1 MRGPDVKRVQQVLA
15 LAGFLHETAD
25 GIYGPVTWAAVAA
38 FQARYGLDA
47 TGVIDP
53 ETWGLL
59 EGLLE
64 EIDIE
69 GTTAPGPEGD
79 TEAAT
84 RPAPL
89 GYVSILIDTNSLTIT
104 VFSDEQ
110 IWGQFPIAAGKPS
123 TPTPL
128 GEWRVV
134 SKARWA
140 EGFGTRWMGIS
151 VPFATYGIH
160 GTSNPGSIG
169 TASSHGCIRMYNR
182 HVETVFAWVSLG
194 TPAKITGHPRTHFG
208 ELPRL
213 IRPGYVGSDVM
224 LLQQRLKELGLYSQ
238 RIDGRFGAGTVRA
251 LREFQWARFLPVTGI
266 ADQATRAALGMP

>member
-1 MRGPDVKRVQQVLA
+1 VDRYVLQPGDT
-15 LAGFLHETAD
+15 LARLAAANKITAD
-25 GIYGPVTWAAVAA
+25 LLSRINRIADKNLVRAGQTIKIVKGPFDAVVYKSTYTLDVYLGPTLVQS
-38 FQARYGLDA
+38 FRVGLGADDG
-47 TGVIDP
+47 TP
-53 ETWGLL
+53 
-59 EGLLE
+59 
-64 EIDIE
+64 E
-69 GTTAPGPEGD
+69 GTW
-79 TEAAT
+79 
-84 RPAPL
+84 R
-89 GYVSILIDTNSLTIT
+89 VSSKLSNPTYYPPRGGRI
-104 VFSDEQ
+104 
-110 IWGQFPIAAGKPS
+110 IAADDPQN
-123 TPTPL
+123 PL
-128 GEWRVV
+128 GE
-134 SKARWA
+134 RWIGLVGI
-140 EGFGTRWMGIS
+140 EGAAVGQER
-151 VPFATYGIH
+151 YGIH